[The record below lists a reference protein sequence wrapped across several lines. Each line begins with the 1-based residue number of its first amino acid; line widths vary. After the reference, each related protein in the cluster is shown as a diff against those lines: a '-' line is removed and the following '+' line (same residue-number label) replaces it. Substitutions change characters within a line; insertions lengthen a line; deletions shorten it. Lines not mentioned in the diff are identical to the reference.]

1 MYICEKPSSARL
13 LQLVQ
18 TSIYYQHAK
27 GKTCTQDNNLRIQML
42 LYLTQYMNDSMQL
55 SCNIFILKKTKNIEI
70 HTHTQKLSAVQ

>member
-1 MYICEKPSSARL
+1 MYTCEKPSTARL

-42 LYLTQYMNDSMQL
+42 FYLTQYINDSMQL
-55 SCNIFILKKTKNIEI
+55 SCNIFILKKNKK
-70 HTHTQKLSAVQ
+70 QKT

>member
-1 MYICEKPSSARL
+1 MYICEKSSTARL

-55 SCNIFILKKTKNIEI
+55 SCNIFIYKKKNKN
-70 HTHTQKLSAVQ
+70 QKT